1 MKILFAREIISIDIG
16 TRYIKIAIGK
26 EKDNCIIVNNIFKI
40 DTPSNSIKDGNIL
53 DLNSIKNSI
62 SSKILKEKI
71 KVKKAIITVQ
81 SSSIIKRELILP
93 KVKEEELN
101 SIINI
106 EIEQYLPIMLNDYLI
121 DYKLLEDIDE
131 DNVKKVRVLVV
142 IAPKVLV
149 EKYLKL
155 IRELKLKPYAL
166 DINSNAISKLFSS
179 DLLIN
184 GENYSFDKTVAVI
197 DLGSEQI
204 NVNIISNGIL
214 SFSRLINSGG
224 KELDINIANSF
235 NLNLDEAEKRKI
247 ETVDLFES
255 GIDII
260 SSQVLNNIVK
270 NTIDVWI
277 DEIDKVFNY
286 YTSRRLGN
294 KIDCIYLYGGSSNI
308 KGIENYFA
316 KKLNINTEK
325 ISDVS
330 LVKVKDD
337 VNDKEISDF
346 LNSVSA
352 IIRR

>member
-1 MKILFAREIISIDIG
+1 MFNREVISIDIG
-16 TRYIKIAIGK
+16 TRYIKIAIGR
-26 EKDNCIIVNNIFKI
+26 EKDNSIIINNVFKI
-40 DTPSNSIKDGNIL
+40 DTPSNSIKDGSIL
-53 DLNSIKNSI
+53 DLNSIKSSI
-62 SSKILKEKI
+62 SNKILKEKI
-71 KVKKAIITVQ
+71 KAKRAIVTVQ
-81 SSSIIKRELILP
+81 SSSIIKRELVLP

-106 EIEQYLPIMLNDYLI
+106 EIEQYLPIMLSDYLI
-121 DYKLLEDIDE
+121 DYKVLEEFEE
-131 DNVKKVRVLVV
+131 DNVKKVRILVV

-247 ETVDLFES
+247 ETIDLFENE
-255 GIDII
+255 IDMT
-260 SSQVLNNIVK
+260 STQVLNNIAK

-316 KKLNINTEK
+316 KKLNLTTKK
-325 ISDVS
+325 ISNIN
-330 LVKVKDD
+330 LVKMKNE

-352 IIRR
+352 ILRR